1 MLFHVHMVVS
11 PPQSMAQE
19 SFDALRAAEKARA
32 QDLMQQDKWRHLW
45 RIAGKYE
52 NFSIFDVKDASELH
66 DILTSLPLFPFMK
79 MEITALCRH
88 PSSIREDD
96 T

>member
-11 PPQSMAQE
+11 PPQGMDKAAFEQ
-19 SFDALRAAEKARA
+19 LRAAEKARA
-32 QDLMQQDKWRHLW
+32 QVLMQQGKWRHLW

-52 NFSIFDVKDASELH
+52 NFSVFDVKDASELH
-66 DILTSLPLFPFMK
+66 DVLTSLPFFPFMK
-79 MEITALCRH
+79 MGVTALCRH
-88 PSSIREDD
+88 PSSTRDDD

>member
-11 PPQSMAQE
+11 PPQGLDK
-19 SFDALRAAEKARA
+19 DAFEKLRAAEKARA
-32 QDLMQQDKWRHLW
+32 QELMKQGKWRHLW

-52 NFSIFDVKDASELH
+52 NFSVFDVKDASELH
-66 DILTSLPLFPFMK
+66 DVLTSLPFFPFMK
-79 MEITALCRH
+79 MDVTALCRH
-88 PSSIREDD
+88 PSSIRDDD

>member
-11 PPQSMAQE
+11 PPQGMDK
-19 SFDALRAAEKARA
+19 DAFEKLRAAEKARA
-32 QDLMQQDKWRHLW
+32 QELMQQGKWRHLW

-52 NFSIFDVKDASELH
+52 NYSVFDVKDASELH
-66 DILTSLPLFPFMK
+66 DFITSLPFFPFMK
-79 MEITALCRH
+79 MDVTALCRH
-88 PSSIREDD
+88 PSSIRGDD

>member
-11 PPQSMAQE
+11 PPQGMDK
-19 SFDALRAAEKARA
+19 DAFEKLRAAEKARA
-32 QDLMQQDKWRHLW
+32 QDLMKQGKWRHLW

-52 NFSIFDVKDASELH
+52 NFSVFDVEDASELH
-66 DILTSLPLFPFMK
+66 DVLNSLPFFPFMK
-79 MEITALCRH
+79 MDVTALCRH
-88 PSSIREDD
+88 SSSIRDDD

>member
-11 PPQSMAQE
+11 PPQGMDKDAFEKLRVTEKERAQE
-19 SFDALRAAEKARA
+19 
-32 QDLMQQDKWRHLW
+32 LMKQGKWRHLW

-52 NFSIFDVKDASELH
+52 NYSIFDVKDASELH
-66 DILTSLPLFPFMK
+66 DVLTSLPFFPFMK
-79 MEITALCRH
+79 MEVTALCRH
-88 PSSIREDD
+88 PSSIRDDD

>member
-11 PPQSMAQE
+11 PPQGMDK
-19 SFDALRAAEKARA
+19 DAFEKLRAAEKVRA
-32 QDLMQQDKWRHLW
+32 QDLMKQGKWRHLW

-52 NFSIFDVKDASELH
+52 NFSVFEVEDASELH
-66 DILTSLPLFPFMK
+66 DVLTSLPFFPFMK
-79 MEITALCRH
+79 MDVTALCRH
-88 PSSIREDD
+88 PSSIRDDD

>member
-11 PPQSMAQE
+11 PPQGMDKDVFE
-19 SFDALRAAEKARA
+19 KLRAAEKARA
-32 QDLMQQDKWRHLW
+32 QELMQQGKWRHLW

-52 NFSIFDVKDASELH
+52 NFSVFDVKDASELH
-66 DILTSLPLFPFMK
+66 EVLTSLPFFPFMK
-79 MEITALCRH
+79 MDVTALCRH
-88 PSSIREDD
+88 PSSIRDDD

>member
-11 PPQSMAQE
+11 PPQGMGKEAFEQ
-19 SFDALRAAEKARA
+19 LRATEKARA
-32 QDLMQQDKWRHLW
+32 QDLMQQGKWRHLW

-52 NFSIFDVKDASELH
+52 NYSLFDVTDVNELH
-66 DILTSLPLFPFMK
+66 EILTSLPFFPFMK

-88 PSSIREDD
+88 PSSIRDDD

>member
-11 PPQSMAQE
+11 PPQGLAK
-19 SFDALRAAEKARA
+19 DAFETLRAAEKARA
-32 QDLMQQDKWRHLW
+32 QDLMKQGKWRHLW

-52 NFSIFDVKDASELH
+52 NFSVFDVKDASELH
-66 DILTSLPLFPFMK
+66 DVLTSLPFFPFMK
-79 MEITALCRH
+79 MDVTALCRH
-88 PSSIREDD
+88 PSSIRSDD

>member
-11 PPQSMAQE
+11 PPQGMDKQAFE
-19 SFDALRAAEKARA
+19 KLRNDEKARA
-32 QDLMQQDKWRHLW
+32 QELMRDGKWRHLW

-52 NFSIFDVKDASELH
+52 NHSVFDVRDAGELH
-66 DILTSLPLFPFMK
+66 DVLTSLPFFPFMK
-79 MEITALCRH
+79 MEVTALCRH
-88 PSSIREDD
+88 PSSVRDDD